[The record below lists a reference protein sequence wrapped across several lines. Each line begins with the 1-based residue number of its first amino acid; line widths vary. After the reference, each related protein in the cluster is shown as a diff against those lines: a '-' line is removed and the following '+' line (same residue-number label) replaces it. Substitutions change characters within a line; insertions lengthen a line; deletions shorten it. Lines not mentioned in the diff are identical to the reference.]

1 MNDVFLKRNHLVF
14 INLCSKYWVC
24 ARLCSGI
31 GTTGIRKTKPLL
43 SQDSSCGERRQESSQ
58 RRHSCS
64 RSRVRWRNRIWVE
77 GMEGQAPSP
86 RKWTRGGGKG
96 VGCQVSFST
105 RPPFPGSVCTRPPLP
120 CPHPYSPLRPP
131 PTPAAGQ
138 FWPVWAWPL
147 CDLFLSGTWGSRQGG
162 RVWFHKVSSL
172 TEMGKSKELALMGTL
187 FCDVCECILPDLR
200 AVCF

>member
-24 ARLCSGI
+24 ARLCS

-105 RPPFPGSVCTRPPLP
+105 RPPFPGSVCTRPPSPAPILTLLCAPLP
-120 CPHPYSPLRPP
+120 PQQQGSSGQCEHDLCVTSFWVAHGGAGRADGSGSTRYRHWQKWESPRNWL
-131 PTPAAGQ
+131 
-138 FWPVWAWPL
+138 WWAL
-147 CDLFLSGTWGSRQGG
+147 CFVMSVNASYL
-162 RVWFHKVSSL
+162 
-172 TEMGKSKELALMGTL
+172 
-187 FCDVCECILPDLR
+187 I
-200 AVCF
+200 